1 MLCQLFEKCYVETE
15 KCCRATKRGFEPTKL
30 LCNRRAKGFEILSQ
44 DYLES
49 SARINHNFLV
59 QILSQN
65 YSELLTLWP
74 RPTVLPLKFS
84 WGSKMIKIIK
94 IHIKMINLQ
103 APSQFHLCQ
112 AVCYH
117 ITWII
122 TTFITIIFLPAGSA
136 AQFAPGAGGIKLSC
150 ALSTSSPHNHHM
162 LPHHIIH
169 HYSHYQVG
177 DHSFNLCEFSS
188 HAIPTTVK
196 SIILVSFQKHT
207 GLGSKPFFA
216 SIATM
221 NIVSLVVFWG
231 TVTIS
236 L

>member
-1 MLCQLFEKCYVETE
+1 MVID
-15 KCCRATKRGFEPTKL
+15 PTWPKH
-30 LCNRRAKGFEILSQ
+30 ILQ
-44 DYLES
+44 VNPRYLTRKP
-49 SARINHNFLV
+49 ARSLARK
-59 QILSQN
+59 
-65 YSELLTLWP
+65 T
-74 RPTVLPLKFS
+74 
-84 WGSKMIKIIK
+84 
-94 IHIKMINLQ
+94 
-103 APSQFHLCQ
+103 CQ
-112 AVCYH
+112 AVFATGVTSWRCCAHVAANNRNTWRLTNCITGDLIIGLLQMFWSATIHACYH
-117 ITWII
+117 IIP
-122 TTFITIIFLPAGSA
+122 FITIIFLPAGSA

-162 LPHHIIH
+162 LPQHIIH